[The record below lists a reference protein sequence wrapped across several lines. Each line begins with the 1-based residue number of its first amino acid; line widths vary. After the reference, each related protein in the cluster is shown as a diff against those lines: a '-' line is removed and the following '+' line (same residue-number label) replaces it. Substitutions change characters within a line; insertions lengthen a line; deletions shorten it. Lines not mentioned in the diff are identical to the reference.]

1 MTGWWLPLNHR
12 RLWFAL
18 SCALIGAVIVGSL
31 TPGGVPKIGHLG
43 DKWEHALSYLVLAT
57 WFVGLAPRR
66 TYPWIATGLVLLGF
80 TMEVL
85 QYALTSDRM
94 ADARDM
100 TANSI
105 GIAVGIVLAYVGLGA
120 WAQRVESWLHRR

>member
-1 MTGWWLPLNHR
+1 
-12 RLWFAL
+12 LWFAL
-18 SCALIGAVIVGSL
+18 SCALIGAVIVASL

-120 WAQRVESWLHRR
+120 WAQRVESWLRRR

>member
-1 MTGWWLPLNHR
+1 VTGWWLPLNHR
-12 RLWFAL
+12 RVWATL
-18 SCALIGAVIVGSL
+18 SCVLVAGVVFGSL
-31 TPGGVPKIGHLG
+31 KSGGLHLGHVG
-43 DKWEHALSYLVLAT
+43 DKWQHSVSYLVLAT

-80 TMEVL
+80 TMELL
-85 QYALTSDRM
+85 QYALTTDRM

-105 GIAVGIVLAYVGLGA
+105 GIAIGIVLAYFGLGA
-120 WAQRVESWLHRR
+120 WAQRLESWLSRR

>member
-1 MTGWWLPLNHR
+1 MSGWWLPLNHR
-12 RLWFAL
+12 RLWTSL
-18 SCALIGAVIVGSL
+18 SFVLLAAVVFGSL
-31 TPGGVPKIGHLG
+31 KPHGLPPLVPVG
-43 DKWEHALSYLVLAT
+43 DKWQHGLTYLVLAT

-80 TMEVL
+80 TMEIL
-85 QYALTSDRM
+85 QYVLTTDRM

-105 GIAVGIVLAYVGLGA
+105 GIAIGIVLAYFGLGA
-120 WAQRVESWLHRR
+120 WAQRLESWLSRR

>member
-1 MTGWWLPLNHR
+1 VTGWWLPLYHR

-18 SCALIGAVIVGSL
+18 SCALIGAVIVASL

-105 GIAVGIVLAYVGLGA
+105 GIGVGIVLAYVGLGA
-120 WAQRVESWLHRR
+120 WAQRVESWLRRR